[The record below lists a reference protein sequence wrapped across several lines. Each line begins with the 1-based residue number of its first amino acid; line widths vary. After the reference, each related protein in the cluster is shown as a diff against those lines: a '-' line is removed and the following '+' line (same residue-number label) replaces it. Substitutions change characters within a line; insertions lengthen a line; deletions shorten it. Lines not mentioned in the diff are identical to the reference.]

1 MAEAEGTLADLIRGF
16 FRNTKTLSDHPRLGP
31 VAGSSRAGCQ
41 QNSDLEKNSTISEL
55 NCLTTLVGA
64 HARFELQQKAARR
77 RFVIDR
83 ALAYAFPNDGLCD
96 RS

>member
-1 MAEAEGTLADLIRGF
+1 MAEAEGTLADLIREF

-55 NCLTTLVGA
+55 NCLTTLS
-64 HARFELQQKAARR
+64 ARPLGLTRKQKAARR

-83 ALAYAFPNDGLCD
+83 ALAYAFLNDGLCD

>member
-64 HARFELQQKAARR
+64 HTRFELQTKGRPKTVCHR
-77 RFVIDR
+77 
-83 ALAYAFPNDGLCD
+83 
-96 RS
+96 